1 MRIDKDG
8 LSDSLILPEEPE
20 GGSEG
25 FVSDDVD
32 EDDDDDVDEDDD
44 DDVDDDDG
52 GWVGEL
58 ESVPVADA
66 RVTDSSM
73 AAASDVK
80 DIPSTL
86 LSALPTD
93 DGNAF

>member
-1 MRIDKDG
+1 MRIDEGG
-8 LSDSLILPEEPE
+8 LSDSLTLPEAPE

-32 EDDDDDVDEDDD
+32 DDDV
-44 DDVDDDDG
+44 
-52 GWVGEL
+52 VGEL

-66 RVTDSSM
+66 RVTDSSI
-73 AAASDVK
+73 AAASDAG

-86 LSALPTD
+86 LSALSTD
-93 DGNAF
+93 DGDAF

>member
-1 MRIDKDG
+1 MRIDEDG
-8 LSDSLILPEEPE
+8 LSDSLILPEVPE

-32 EDDDDDVDEDDD
+32 DDDD
-44 DDVDDDDG
+44 
-52 GWVGEL
+52 VGEL

-66 RVTDSSM
+66 RVTDSSI
-73 AAASDVK
+73 AAASDAG

-93 DGNAF
+93 DGDAF